1 MQEKHLR
8 LLEELDQ
15 YFRDIDHENEDWDI
29 LLITVTSMLASLNG
43 ALKTI
48 EELEKDVAI
57 LKSKTKTKK

>member
-15 YFRDIDHENEDWDI
+15 YFRDIDHENEDWDN
-29 LLITVTSMLASLNG
+29 LLVTVKSMLVSLNG

-48 EELEKDVAI
+48 EELENDVAI